1 MNGFYG
7 RFGKRLFDVV
17 GAIIG
22 LVLTLPIQ
30 IVVAGLVRHQMG
42 SPIFFRQQRP
52 GQGGRPFTL
61 VKFRTMSNTPDT
73 RVSPLFDE
81 RRLTPLG
88 RKLRSTSIDELPEF
102 WNVLRGD
109 MSLVGPRPL
118 LTEYLDLYSF
128 DQSRRHL
135 VRPGITG
142 FAQVSGRNSI
152 SWSEKFNLD
161 VWYVDNL
168 SFVLDLRILWRT
180 IFAVVSRTGVSA
192 QGGAT
197 VDPFQGN
204 D

>member
-1 MNGFYG
+1 VNGFYG